1 MGKSN
6 KIEINTDG
14 ISDKEKATLKFQS
27 AYKAMMAQL
36 TAPGFI
42 PVLCAHEAAHVIY
55 FALAGMK
62 NFDPKP
68 AAIYYDPTIDD
79 YAGRLA
85 AIQILDL
92 PIWTP
97 GKFGEWFLQIAQAHA
112 AGGVVARKLMPTSD
126 GGDTDDKDRFKGLCE
141 KLNSDPNVSI
151 NVEEQWRKAQ
161 DSVNLHLRNPEWL
174 PKIEEYA
181 LELRPQLGL

>member
-1 MGKSN
+1 MSRSN
-6 KIEINTDG
+6 KITVSTDG
-14 ISDKEKATLKFQS
+14 ISDIEKATLKFQS

-68 AAIYYDPTIDD
+68 AAIYYDPSIDN

-97 GKFGEWFLQIAQAHA
+97 GKFWEWFPRIAQAHA
-112 AGGVVARKLMPTSD
+112 AGGVVARQLMPTSD
-126 GGDTDDKDRFKGLCE
+126 GGDRDDKDRFEILCN

-151 NVEEQWRKAQ
+151 NVEEQWRNAQ
-161 DSVNLHLRNPEWL
+161 DSVILHLKNLEWL

-181 LELRPQLGL
+181 IELRPQLGL